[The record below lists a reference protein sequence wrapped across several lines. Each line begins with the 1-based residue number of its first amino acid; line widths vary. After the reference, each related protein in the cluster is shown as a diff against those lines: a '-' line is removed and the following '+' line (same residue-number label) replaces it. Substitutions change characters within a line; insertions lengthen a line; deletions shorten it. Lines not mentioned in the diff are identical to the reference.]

1 MADGDSELED
11 NGVPPVQ
18 AVPPDVPPPL
28 AVAADSTEETKVSQN
43 ERQLVDDLER
53 ILRYTSTAKQIEVP
67 PADLQQATTAL
78 QTGKSALSENQR
90 LDQNAELSLLQA
102 IDRLIPRIYP
112 ATPASLEI
120 AQLME
125 VGSTAADE
133 RQKAIQRRVRSLI
146 NLWIYLT
153 ITALLISVTTAAAAS
168 DSIKSVATAQGAA
181 VANLV
186 AWFNAFSKF
195 FSPLALGFLGAC
207 SYILRTILQGLAAQ
221 TFVLRD
227 GTTYTLRAM
236 LGVTLGFMIPKLFAD
251 DAVTSPTKFF
261 SAVAIPFLA
270 GYAVEPMFAALD
282 NIVTTIRDA
291 VGKNPA
297 GSVPAK

>member
-1 MADGDSELED
+1 
-11 NGVPPVQ
+11 
-18 AVPPDVPPPL
+18 
-28 AVAADSTEETKVSQN
+28 
-43 ERQLVDDLER
+43 
-53 ILRYTSTAKQIEVP
+53 
-67 PADLQQATTAL
+67 
-78 QTGKSALSENQR
+78 
-90 LDQNAELSLLQA
+90 LLQA
-102 IDRLIPRIYP
+102 IDKLVPRIYP
-112 ATPASLEI
+112 ATAASLEI

-125 VGSTAADE
+125 VGSTAASD

-146 NLWIYLT
+146 NLWIYST
-153 ITALLISVTTAAAAS
+153 IAALLISVVTAAAAS
-168 DSIKSVATAQGAA
+168 DSTKSIATAQGPD
-181 VANLV
+181 VVNLV

-207 SYILRTILQGLAAQ
+207 SYILRMILQGLAAQ

-236 LGVTLGFMIPKLFAD
+236 LGVTLGFMIPKLLSD

-282 NIVTTIRDA
+282 NIVTTLKDA
-291 VGKNPA
+291 VGKQPP
-297 GSVPAK
+297 GSPPAK